1 MVKKAADWEIKG
13 KIQVQMPS
21 LKKTERNVS
30 WNIYIIALVFSI
42 IIFGSGMWAGLQI
55 EKSVTEKMMDTI
67 STVRQS
73 ITSLETM
80 LLFEESPEFCDFFNE
95 EMNKFDSETASLGEK
110 IGYMEEHRGE
120 DLALKSEYMTLELRD
135 YLLVK
140 RIDKVCGTKTNIIL
154 YFLNSDTCS
163 DCFSQGLELTKARQ
177 NTSMRVYSF
186 DIIVNNTA
194 ITALQKS
201 FNVSSFPSLVINGK
215 KWTGLMHSEEILN
228 ILDQSRQNK

>member
-1 MVKKAADWEIKG
+1 MVKKTADWEIKG
-13 KIQVQMPS
+13 ETRMPA
-21 LKKTERNVS
+21 LRKTERNVS
-30 WNIYIIALVFSI
+30 WNIYILALVFSI
-42 IIFGSGMWAGLQI
+42 VIFGFGIWTGLQI
-55 EKSVTEKMMDTI
+55 EKSVTERMMDTI
-67 STVRQS
+67 SNVRQS

-120 DLALKSEYMTLELRD
+120 DLTLKSDYMTLELRD

-140 RIDKVCGTKTNIIL
+140 RIDDVCSTKTNIIL

-186 DIIVNNTA
+186 DIVVNNTA
-194 ITALQKS
+194 IIALQKS
-201 FNVSSFPSLVINGK
+201 FNVSTFPSLVINGK
-215 KWTGLMHSEEILN
+215 KWTGLMHSEEILGV
-228 ILDQSRQNK
+228 LSQADQNK